1 MGLPD
6 YDHEPEGDPYDVVEM
21 VPQFSMTVY
30 DEPDFQVDRTIA
42 LPTDT
47 DDRPASMALIY
58 GLAVMTLDQDGT
70 IQKRMLELIQSNAQ
84 ITQKA
89 ACESIQLLLMEE
101 QNDTL
106 I

>member
-1 MGLPD
+1 MSLPD
-6 YDHEPEGDPYDVVEM
+6 YVPEPEGDPYDEIEM
-21 VPQFSMTVY
+21 VPQFSMTVF
-30 DEPDFQVDRTIA
+30 DEPDFKVDRTIA
-42 LPTDT
+42 LPTHT
-47 DDRPASMALIY
+47 DERPASMSLIY

-70 IQKRMLELIQSNAQ
+70 IQRRMLELIQANSE

-101 QNDTL
+101 HNDAL